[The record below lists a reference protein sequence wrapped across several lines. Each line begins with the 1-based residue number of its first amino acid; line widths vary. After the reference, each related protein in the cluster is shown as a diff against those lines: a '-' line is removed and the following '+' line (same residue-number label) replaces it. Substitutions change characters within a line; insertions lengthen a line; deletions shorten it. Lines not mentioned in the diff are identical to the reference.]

1 MLQVTGGRESYRL
14 LSLNHR
20 KAEEKP
26 ATEEAL
32 KNLTSFVSTLMERCL
47 ASVRER
53 LKREAYHLESAQ
65 LVRALDRVSGKL
77 RAMDQLLPS
86 AELNM

>member
-1 MLQVTGGRESYRL
+1 M
-14 LSLNHR
+14 
-20 KAEEKP
+20 

-32 KNLTSFVSTLMERCL
+32 KNLTSFVSALMERCL
-47 ASVRER
+47 GSVKER
-53 LKREAYHLESAQ
+53 LQREAYHLESVQ

-86 AELNM
+86 AELNV